1 MKNQGF
7 WRRVLFAC
15 AGIRV
20 AFQRESSFRI
30 QSVAALLVVLVSV
43 VLQPDA
49 IWIAI
54 MMLCVALVLGAELI
68 NTALEAL
75 ADGLHPDHADFI
87 RIAKDCAAGAVL
99 IFSISSVVV
108 FVLMLT
114 AL

>member
-1 MKNQGF
+1 MKNQSF
-7 WRRVLFAC
+7 WRRALFAW

-30 QSVAALLVVLVSV
+30 QSAAALLVVLVSV

-54 MMLCVALVLGAELI
+54 MVLCVALVLGAELI

-99 IFSISSVVV
+99 VFSISSAMV